1 MNVCVC
7 VCIYKIWCI
16 YKYLNS
22 VTNANLKKILIFVSS
37 FNENTYSL
45 MQISCYR
52 IHLIFIFLNQVIF
65 TQLLQIWL
73 SHFSYAGD
81 QNLPT
86 TFKSFIIAV
95 KHYTKTYSGMN
106 TMDQVEVVA
115 PQLLLTAF
123 LFSVF
128 PEMPN
133 NRFVYVRTFLAAV
146 TIGDSTMAF
155 HGVQER

>member
-1 MNVCVC
+1 
-7 VCIYKIWCI
+7 
-16 YKYLNS
+16 
-22 VTNANLKKILIFVSS
+22 
-37 FNENTYSL
+37 
-45 MQISCYR
+45 
-52 IHLIFIFLNQVIF
+52 
-65 TQLLQIWL
+65 
-73 SHFSYAGD
+73 
-81 QNLPT
+81 
-86 TFKSFIIAV
+86 
-95 KHYTKTYSGMN
+95 
-106 TMDQVEVVA
+106 MDQVEVVA